1 MMLLSYHLQ
10 PSTPMSHL
18 AARITKNEIL
28 TELFNAPALLRMLSK
43 FNAGGGQED
52 LKSELFAVLCE
63 KPEEKI
69 IELHTNNQL
78 MFYATA
84 IVQKMVFQTGG
95 RFHRR
100 YRNQTYEVHEQMMT
114 ERSDD
119 SRQELEEQLKKLDAA
134 IENDLHWVERSMLNI
149 YNELGS
155 LEKTKEKTKISER
168 NVRYILGN
176 AKSKLKTAITGK
188 LMGNYIK
195 ANCELL
201 IDVPQDVTPETINDI
216 LEETLEYM
224 AARLQGQMI
233 PSKNQTNG
241 YIKEIK
247 PLKVKSIL

>member
-1 MMLLSYHLQ
+1 
-10 PSTPMSHL
+10 
-18 AARITKNEIL
+18 
-28 TELFNAPALLRMLSK
+28 
-43 FNAGGGQED
+43 
-52 LKSELFAVLCE
+52 
-63 KPEEKI
+63 
-69 IELHTNNQL
+69 